1 MTPVVM
7 TRLAGSVLLLLLSLP
22 AVAQVTIQNP
32 KKLKVPDARVAVIY
46 DVVRELVFEE
56 VKPAGGKPVNMKL
69 TLSLAVR
76 PEFGYLTNE
85 EKGTAEIFMTEWD
98 EPRFAYVVMAL
109 ALQQA
114 LPANRRSEL
123 LREARRRV
131 DLLAPVDI
139 SQLKKEKIPAR
150 ALAIPET
157 PIADP
162 FGRCS
167 GDEIPQPSEC
177 RRTLLPMQFNAT
189 PHKRNQP

>member
-1 MTPVVM
+1 MTHVVM

-22 AVAQVTIQNP
+22 AVAQITIQNP

-85 EKGTAEIFMTEWD
+85 EKGTAEVFMTEWD

-131 DLLAPVDI
+131 DLLSPVDV

-150 ALAIPET
+150 ILSTPALAP
-157 PIADP
+157 DP
-162 FGRCS
+162 LVLRCS
-167 GDEIPQPSEC
+167 ADDVPQPAEC

-189 PHKRNQP
+189 PNKHDRP